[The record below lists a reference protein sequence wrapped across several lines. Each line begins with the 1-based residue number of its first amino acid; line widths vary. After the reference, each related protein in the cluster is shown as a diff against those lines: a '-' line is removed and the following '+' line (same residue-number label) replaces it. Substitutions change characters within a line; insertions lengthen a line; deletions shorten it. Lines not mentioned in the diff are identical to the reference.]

1 MRWIVNNQAE
11 YNIQAA
17 MCVGD
22 VVDTAVV
29 AAEWVAAD
37 AAFDILDAAEI
48 PYIATN
54 GNHDQDSDH
63 VLTTF
68 NTYFPTTRYTAH
80 AWWSGGFRQAGHSET
95 GYFLLTI
102 GGVDHIFVVLQ
113 YAPVADDLTWLDAL
127 LTTHADKQA
136 VLITHSYLGTIDAG
150 AQNARNSNGDAVW
163 AVTKTHD
170 NVIWIQ
176 SGHVVN
182 LGVGRLVSEDDHGR
196 DVPQVVANYQGDDG
210 SVGGSGAVRLVT
222 FDAAGGRIYVQTMLA
237 GIGKMLTD
245 DANQFE
251 LDYP

>member
-1 MRWIVNNQAE
+1 M
-11 YNIQAA
+11 
-17 MCVGD
+17 GD
-22 VVDTAVV
+22 VVDTVGT
-29 AAEWVAAD
+29 AAQWVAAD

-48 PYIATN
+48 PYLVTN
-54 GNHDQDSDH
+54 GNHDDDSDY

-68 NTYFPTTRYTAH
+68 NTYFPTTRYTSH
-80 AWWSGGFRQAGHSET
+80 AWYSGGFRQAGHSET
-95 GYFLLTI
+95 GYFTRTI
-102 GGVDHIFVVLQ
+102 GGAGYIFIVLQ
-113 YAPVADDLTWLDAL
+113 YSPVAADLTWLDAL
-127 LTTHADKQA
+127 LTTHSDKKA
-136 VLITHSYLGTIDAG
+136 VIITHSYLGTIDAG
-150 AQNARNSNGDAVW
+150 VQNTRNSSGDAVW
-163 AVTKTHD
+163 AIAKTHA

-222 FDAAGGRIYVQTMLA
+222 FDASGGRIYVQTMLT
-237 GIGKMLTD
+237 GIGKMLID